1 MPHSRKKKYHP
12 GAQHH
17 WTNAVKMLAGAFL
30 YLGREA
36 FVFPVDGLC
45 RFHLFLF
52 VGAKFWMYAAFQSF
66 FVFLFSLHVI
76 PLTGSPIV
84 GVYRLH
90 LGQVR
95 KVASVEYCGLF
106 NQSPVFGPLDCFTFL
121 GPSLQLCGPGV
132 PFPWG
137 AVCFQP
143 PPPTRKGL
151 LSSGPLQ
158 RLFLLRVLLLYL
170 VNVPP

>member
-1 MPHSRKKKYHP
+1 MPPRSPAPSDKCCENVGR
-12 GAQHH
+12 G
-17 WTNAVKMLAGAFL
+17 FL

-36 FVFPVDGLC
+36 FVFPVDRFC

-52 VGAKFWMYAAFQSF
+52 VGAKLWMYAAFQVF
-66 FVFLFSLHVI
+66 FCFLFSLHVI
-76 PLTGSPIV
+76 PLTGSPII

-95 KVASVEYCGLF
+95 QVASVEYCGLF
-106 NQSPVFGPLDCFTFL
+106 NQSPVLGRLDCFTFL

-143 PPPTRKGL
+143 PRPPQKGL

-158 RLFLLRVLLLYL
+158 RLFLQHVPLL
-170 VNVPP
+170 

>member
-36 FVFPVDGLC
+36 FVFPVDRLC

-52 VGAKFWMYAAFQSF
+52 VGAKFWMYAAFQF
-66 FVFLFSLHVI
+66 FLFSIHVI
-76 PLTGSPIV
+76 PLTVSPIV

-106 NQSPVFGPLDCFTFL
+106 NQSPVLGPLDCFTFL
-121 GPSLQLCGPGV
+121 GPFFQLCGPGV

-137 AVCFQP
+137 AVRFQP
-143 PPPTRKGL
+143 PPPHQEGSPFLRTFAEIVPAAC
-151 LSSGPLQ
+151 SS
-158 RLFLLRVLLLYL
+158 V
-170 VNVPP
+170 VPC